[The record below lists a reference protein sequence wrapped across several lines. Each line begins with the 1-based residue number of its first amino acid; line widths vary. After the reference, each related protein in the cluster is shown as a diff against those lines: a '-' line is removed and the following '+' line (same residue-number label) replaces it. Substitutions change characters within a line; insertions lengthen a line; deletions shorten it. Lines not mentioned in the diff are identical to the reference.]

1 MTPGKT
7 PLVAT
12 VETTT
17 EGKPVRLKLRR
28 VTNFRASSSQGA
40 TNAASI
46 ETALSSA
53 MAFSVSPASPKQCAR
68 TRWSTSC
75 QEQERLGREPLTGS
89 TTPSATSRPP
99 SQRPTVPATA
109 SMFRATSR
117 IRIPFQLDRSGGYDL
132 VLTLFGA
139 ARDLR
144 TRQTSQ
150 SERMAAFGTA
160 PLCPGTARMGAVR
173 PFSASTAEL
182 RHRYEKTV
190 QNFLAAVGE
199 RHGVH
204 RRMPLRCSERSI
216 RASMRWRPDSG
227 DIIR

>member
-1 MTPGKT
+1 M
-7 PLVAT
+7 L
-12 VETTT
+12 TT
-17 EGKPVRLKLRR
+17 EVEGQIQSD
-28 VTNFRASSSQGA
+28 FSWAGSRANA
-40 TNAASI
+40 T
-46 ETALSSA
+46 
-53 MAFSVSPASPKQCAR
+53 
-68 TRWSTSC
+68 
-75 QEQERLGREPLTGS
+75 EP
-89 TTPSATSRPP
+89 
-99 SQRPTVPATA
+99 
-109 SMFRATSR
+109 FR
-117 IRIPFQLDRSGGYDL
+117 IRFADIRLL
-132 VLTLFGA
+132 LTLSGA

-144 TRQTSQ
+144 N
-150 SERMAAFGTA
+150 AANEPIGANGRFRNGS
-160 PLCPGTARMGAVR
+160 LCPGTARMGAVR